1 MRVRSSNPGLS
12 SSSAAAADPAS
23 SPSSSSSSSSS
34 SWWWPLSSSSRSSR
48 SSSEAR
54 TSPPH
59 GPHPPYSSSSSSSA
73 SSSSVTTTCLARLNV
88 YLSPLARY
96 VVALRWN
103 VVMLRMGRRYLPHL
117 LVGAII
123 IFLLYRTQQPCH
135 DATYLP
141 HKMEKPRQFRQH
153 TVSDSEGR
161 EQHYD
166 RGEPLIFIG
175 GMPRSGTTLARAMLD
190 AHPNIRCGEET
201 RVVPRILQMRQQ
213 WKRSPKESM
222 RLEEAGVTDEV
233 LDEAISSFILDIVVN
248 HGQPASRLC
257 NKDPFTLKSATYL
270 GKLFPNAKFLFMVRD
285 GRATVHSIISR
296 KVTITG
302 FDLSSYKQCLQRWNN
317 AVQTMNSQCSELG
330 PDRCLPVYYEQL
342 VLHPADWMRKILAFL
357 EVPWDDAVLHHE
369 EFVNKP
375 GGVSLSKVER
385 SSDQVVKPVNLDA
398 LSKWV
403 GQIPKDVVEDMANI
417 APMLAVLGYDPNGN
431 PPNYGSADPI
441 VANNTKRIQRESNVW
456 QDRAQEVLS
465 LSKHRRGDNT

>member
-1 MRVRSSNPGLS
+1 
-12 SSSAAAADPAS
+12 
-23 SPSSSSSSSSS
+23 
-34 SWWWPLSSSSRSSR
+34 
-48 SSSEAR
+48 
-54 TSPPH
+54 
-59 GPHPPYSSSSSSSA
+59 
-73 SSSSVTTTCLARLNV
+73 
-88 YLSPLARY
+88 
-96 VVALRWN
+96 
-103 VVMLRMGRRYLPHL
+103 
-117 LVGAII
+117 
-123 IFLLYRTQQPCH
+123 
-135 DATYLP
+135 
-141 HKMEKPRQFRQH
+141 
-153 TVSDSEGR
+153 
-161 EQHYD
+161 
-166 RGEPLIFIG
+166 
-175 GMPRSGTTLARAMLD
+175 MPRSGTTLARAMLD

-233 LDEAISSFILDIVVN
+233 GGSLKPYSSRLILDIVVN
-248 HGQPASRLC
+248 HGQPASRRWETKETHSHSISHVDLLNC
-257 NKDPFTLKSATYL
+257 SPI
-270 GKLFPNAKFLFMVRD
+270 AKFLFMVRD
-285 GRATVHSIISR
+285 GGPLCNSIISQ
-296 KVTITG
+296 VTITG

-317 AVQTMNSQCSELG
+317 AVQTMNTQCSELG

-342 VLHPADWMRKILAFL
+342 VLHPEEWMKKILTFL